1 MRTVAKHTIRATSNI
16 MKYVIHDWDKED
28 KLKKRLYRLAKRKGL
43 ALKLYRKSEGP
54 DRNTFRILDRTSGAV
69 VHSARPGGY
78 GLTLDQVEEYLSHHS
93 SKEQVG
99 TKQTVVNQTTVEAIR
114 EIRKSTKP
122 KGKDTGSQNATP
134 AETPLS
140 TTPRDSHTPSLTD
153 RNVALLEA
161 VSKNLE
167 MAIERDTSQLRVC
180 REMIRNAKNA
190 Q

>member
-114 EIRKSTKP
+114 EIRTQASRGFDKKCWL
-122 KGKDTGSQNATP
+122 G
-134 AETPLS
+134 
-140 TTPRDSHTPSLTD
+140 R
-153 RNVALLEA
+153 VALPQGGDEKTTNQTNTFPLQHPA
-161 VSKNLE
+161 PNLYHCARSALVE
-167 MAIERDTSQLRVC
+167 NRFVGFAGLLWDSQR
-180 REMIRNAKNA
+180 
-190 Q
+190 

>member
-1 MRTVAKHTIRATSNI
+1 

-114 EIRKSTKP
+114 EIRTQASRGFDKKCWL
-122 KGKDTGSQNATP
+122 G
-134 AETPLS
+134 
-140 TTPRDSHTPSLTD
+140 R
-153 RNVALLEA
+153 VALPQGGDEKTQNQANTFQVQHLA
-161 VSKNLE
+161 PDLQFHSTAHGFQN
-167 MAIERDTSQLRVC
+167 RPNYGC
-180 REMIRNAKNA
+180 
-190 Q
+190 